1 MEVSISAM
9 CEHLRVPTCLV
20 SCGFVISRDVQHHL
34 QLSMAEDDLVT
45 FHPTAGVVFYGLM
58 VFFQRTS
65 GGIQTGLAVVWFL
78 RCHVCHIGFQ
88 SSRPCFHSQVWLTF
102 TDSFI
107 VST

>member
-65 GGIQTGLAVVWFL
+65 GALLSLLEKEERLWNNVVL
-78 RCHVCHIGFQ
+78 N
-88 SSRPCFHSQVWLTF
+88 PKP
-102 TDSFI
+102 
-107 VST
+107 

>member
-45 FHPTAGVVFYGLM
+45 FHPTAGVVFYALLSLLEKEE
-58 VFFQRTS
+58 R
-65 GGIQTGLAVVWFL
+65 LWNNVVL
-78 RCHVCHIGFQ
+78 N
-88 SSRPCFHSQVWLTF
+88 PKP
-102 TDSFI
+102 
-107 VST
+107 